1 MRGFSTWLLALF
13 ATPLG
18 IFVLAALDSTMF
30 FFFPLGIDAV
40 VIIVSA
46 RMSSRAWMI
55 PILATAGSV
64 AGAALTFSMGTII
77 GDAGLERYAPRKRL
91 TMIRR
96 RLKNTGAIGL
106 AALDLIPP
114 PFPFTAFVL
123 AAGALD
129 VKKTTFFAT
138 LILCRLL
145 RFGVESLFAVWYG
158 RRILGWF
165 DSDLFHTG
173 VTLIILAAIAVSV
186 VSIVRTFGR
195 RSAPHARA

>member
-1 MRGFSTWLLALF
+1 MRGFSTWLLAVF

-46 RMSSRAWMI
+46 RMSSRTWMI

-64 AGAALTFSMGTII
+64 VGAALTFWMGTII

-91 TMIRR
+91 TMIRA
-96 RLKNTGAIGL
+96 RLENTGAIGL

-123 AAGALD
+123 AAGALE
-129 VKKTTFFAT
+129 VKKTTFFVT
-138 LILCRLL
+138 LTLCRLL
-145 RFGVESLFAVWYG
+145 RFGVESLLAIWYG
-158 RRILGWF
+158 RRILSWF
-165 DSDLFHTG
+165 DSDLFHTV
-173 VTLIILAAIAVSV
+173 VTLIILAAIAVSA

>member
-1 MRGFSTWLLALF
+1 MSGFSKWLLALF

-64 AGAALTFSMGTII
+64 VGAALTFWMGTII
-77 GDAGLERYAPRKRL
+77 GDAGLERYAPRQRL
-91 TMIRR
+91 TMIRA
-96 RLKNTGAIGL
+96 RLENTGAIGL

-123 AAGALD
+123 AAGALE
-129 VKKTTFFAT
+129 VKTITFFVT
-138 LILCRLL
+138 LTVCRLS
-145 RFGVESLFAVWYG
+145 RFGVESLLAVWYG

-165 DSDLFHTG
+165 DSDLFYT
-173 VTLIILAAIAVSV
+173 VWTLIVLAAIAVSA
-186 VSIVRTFGR
+186 VSIVKTFGR

>member
-18 IFVLAALDSTMF
+18 IFVLATLDSTMF

-64 AGAALTFSMGTII
+64 AGAALTFWMGSII
-77 GDAGLERYAPRKRL
+77 GDAGLEQYAPPKRL
-91 TMIRR
+91 TMIRK
-96 RLKNTGAIGL
+96 RLQNTGAIGL

-123 AAGALD
+123 AAGALE
-129 VKKTTFFAT
+129 VKKTTFFVT
-138 LILCRLL
+138 LVLCRLL
-145 RFGVESLFAVWYG
+145 RFGVESLLAVWYG

-165 DSDLFHTG
+165 DSNLVHT
-173 VTLIILAAIAVSV
+173 VLTLIILAAIAISV
-186 VSIVRTFGR
+186 ISIVRTFGR
-195 RSAPHARA
+195 RSAPRARA

>member
-1 MRGFSTWLLALF
+1 MSGFSKWLLALF

-46 RMSSRAWMI
+46 RMSSRAWLI
-55 PILATAGSV
+55 PILATTGSV
-64 AGAALTFSMGTII
+64 AGAALTFWMGSII
-77 GDAGLERYAPRKRL
+77 GDAGLERYAPPRRL
-91 TMIRR
+91 AMIRA

-123 AAGALD
+123 AAGALE
-129 VKKTTFFAT
+129 VKKTTFFVT
-138 LILCRLL
+138 LTLCRLL
-145 RFGVESLFAVWYG
+145 RFGVESLLAVWYG

-165 DSDLFHTG
+165 DSDLFRT
-173 VTLIILAAIAVSV
+173 VLTLMILAAIAISV

-195 RSAPHARA
+195 QSARRARA

>member
-1 MRGFSTWLLALF
+1 MRGFSKWLLAVF

-64 AGAALTFSMGTII
+64 VGAALTFWMGTII
-77 GDAGLERYAPRKRL
+77 GDAGLERYAPRQRL
-91 TMIRR
+91 TMIRA
-96 RLKNTGAIGL
+96 RLENTGAIGL

-138 LILCRLL
+138 LTLCRLL
-145 RFGVESLFAVWYG
+145 RFGVESLLAVWYG

-165 DSDLFHTG
+165 DSDLFHT
-173 VTLIILAAIAVSV
+173 VLTLIILAAIAVSV

>member
-18 IFVLAALDSTMF
+18 IFILAALDSTMF
-30 FFFPLGIDAV
+30 FFLPLGIDAV

-64 AGAALTFSMGTII
+64 AGAALTFWMGSII
-77 GDAGLERYAPRKRL
+77 GDAGLERYAPPKRL
-91 TMIRR
+91 ELIRS

-129 VKKTTFFAT
+129 VKKTTFFVT
-138 LILCRLL
+138 LAVCRLL
-145 RFGVESLFAVWYG
+145 RFGVESLLAVRYG
-158 RRILGWF
+158 RRILVWF
-165 DSDLFHTG
+165 DSDLFLTIL
-173 VTLIILAAIAVSV
+173 TLIILAAIAVSV

-195 RSAPHARA
+195 RSAPRARA

>member
-1 MRGFSTWLLALF
+1 MRGFSKWLLAVF

-64 AGAALTFSMGTII
+64 AGAALTFWMGRVI
-77 GDAGLERYAPRKRL
+77 GDAGLERYAPPKRL
-91 TMIRR
+91 EMIRS

-123 AAGALD
+123 AAGALE
-129 VKKTTFFAT
+129 VKTTTFFVT
-138 LILCRLL
+138 LAVCRLL
-145 RFGVESLFAVWYG
+145 RFGVESLLAVRYG
-158 RRILGWF
+158 RRILVWF
-165 DSDLFHTG
+165 DSDLFLTIL
-173 VTLIILAAIAVSV
+173 TLIILAAIAVSV

-195 RSAPHARA
+195 RSAPRARA

>member
-1 MRGFSTWLLALF
+1 MRGFSTWLLALV

-18 IFVLAALDSTMF
+18 IFILAALDSTMVF
-30 FFFPLGIDAV
+30 FLPLGIDAV

-64 AGAALTFSMGTII
+64 AGAALTFWMGRVI
-77 GDAGLERYAPRKRL
+77 GDAGLERYAPPKRL
-91 TMIRR
+91 EMIRS

-123 AAGALD
+123 AAGALE
-129 VKKTTFFAT
+129 VKTTTFFVT
-138 LILCRLL
+138 LAVCRLL
-145 RFGVESLFAVWYG
+145 RFGVESLLAVRYG
-158 RRILGWF
+158 RRILVWF
-165 DSDLFHTG
+165 DSDLFLTIL
-173 VTLIILAAIAVSV
+173 TLIILAAIAVSV

-195 RSAPHARA
+195 RSAPRARA